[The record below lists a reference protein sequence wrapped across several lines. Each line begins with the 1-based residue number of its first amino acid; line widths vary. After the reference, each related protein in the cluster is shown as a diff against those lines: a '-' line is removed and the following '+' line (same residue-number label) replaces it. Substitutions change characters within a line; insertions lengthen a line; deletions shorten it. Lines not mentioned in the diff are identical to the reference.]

1 MKTGKTVLGIMTG
14 IGITGGITL
23 MNKTSYG
30 KVVKDKVKDL
40 FDGGRAKKVVLD
52 REQFQMLFD
61 KLEETN
67 VRIGEVYEEVSNI
80 NRYITADMM
89 KQIEENDLVQRK
101 QLNELKT
108 AIDEIK
114 AKL

>member
-1 MKTGKTVLGIMTG
+1 MKVGKTVLGIMTG

-52 REQFQMLFD
+52 GEQFQLLLD
-61 KLEETN
+61 KIALTN
-67 VRIGEVYEEVSNI
+67 LTLHNIREEVSNI
-80 NRYITADMM
+80 NKYITADMM
-89 KQIEENDLVQRK
+89 KQFEENDLVQRK
-101 QLNELKT
+101 QLDELKT

>member
-30 KVVKDKVKDL
+30 KVVKDKIKDL

-52 REQFQMLFD
+52 REQFQMLLD
-61 KLEETN
+61 EIEKTNNKLH
-67 VRIGEVYEEVSNI
+67 EVHEEVASLH
-80 NRYITADMM
+80 RYTTADIM